1 MALLPWPD
9 HQLTLAEW
17 EALPESNDRKLELVE
32 GLLVVSPKPM
42 SWHQH
47 AGNRMTFCS
56 NEQLPQTLIA
66 IGEVEVVIDD
76 APLTIRVPDMTV
88 TRTELFDL
96 NPPRYSAT
104 DVLLAV
110 EVLSDGTRRIDRV
123 LKFSEYADAGIPQYW
138 IVDLGE
144 PTTLLAYQLVDGDY
158 ELSAEHT
165 GVAELRV
172 AGHPVTIDLPA
183 LTRR

>member
-1 MALLPWPD
+1 MTLSWPR

-17 EALPESNDRKLELVE
+17 EALPEDSTWRLELVE
-32 GLLVVSPKPM
+32 GMLVVSPNPGP
-42 SWHQH
+42 WHQGAAMRIGH
-47 AGNRMTFCS
+47 LLNDG
-56 NEQLPQTLIA
+56 LPRELTALRA
-66 IGEVEVVIDD
+66 VEVLVS
-76 APLTIRVPDMTV
+76 ASPLTIRAPDVIV
-88 TRTELFDL
+88 TSTESYER
-96 NPPRYSAT
+96 NPPRFPAS

-110 EVLSDGTRRIDRV
+110 EVLSDGTRRVDRV

-165 GVAELRV
+165 GVAELQV